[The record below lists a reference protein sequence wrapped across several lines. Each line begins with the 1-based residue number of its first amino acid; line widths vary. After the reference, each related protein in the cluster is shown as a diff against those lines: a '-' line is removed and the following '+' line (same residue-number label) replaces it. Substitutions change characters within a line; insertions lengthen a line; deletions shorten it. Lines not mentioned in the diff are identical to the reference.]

1 MPKAVGIDLGT
12 TNSVVAVV
20 QGGDPEVLLN
30 AEGAR
35 LTPSIVAF
43 SKTGERLVGELAKR
57 QAVLN
62 SDRTIRSIKREMGT
76 RHKVSVDGKELG
88 PEEISAMIL
97 SKLKA
102 DAETRLGEKVTDA
115 VITVPAYFDDAQRT
129 ATKTAGEIAGFNVL
143 RIINEPTA
151 AAIAYGLDKISGDKE
166 ETIIVYDLGGGTFD
180 VTVLEISEGLLEV
193 KATAGDTRLGGDDF
207 DERLMNYV
215 ADEFQKGEG
224 VDLRK
229 DNQALQR
236 LKEASEKAKVE
247 LSSSTQT
254 TINLP
259 FISMSQ
265 NGPLHLVMDITR
277 SKFQEI
283 THDLLERT
291 RQPFERALADA
302 GLKAN
307 EVDEVVL
314 VGGST
319 RMPAVVELVKR
330 VTGKDPHQGI
340 NPDEAVAVGAAVQA
354 NNLANPGSGS
364 GMVLVDVTPLSLGVE
379 TAGGVFTKMI
389 ERNTAIPHKKSET
402 FTTYADFQ
410 PSVEIKVLQGERAMS
425 SDNKQLGVFTL
436 GDIPPAPRGTPKIEV
451 TFDIDANGIV
461 NVSAKELTTGKQQ
474 TITITGS
481 GTLNKADIDRM
492 VADAEANAAA
502 DQERRDKAEAKN
514 QLDALVFQSKKF
526 IEENGD
532 KVGESEKTAL
542 QSAITDAEADLGSDD
557 TARFKSGMER
567 LTSAFQAAGTSV
579 YQQAAAAQAAAAQAA
594 PSAEPS
600 GSDFAGYDAPADG
613 AAPNGAAN
621 GANNGAV
628 EGEVIEGEVTD
639 KR

>member
-1 MPKAVGIDLGT
+1 MPRAVGIDLGT

-30 AEGAR
+30 AEGHR

-43 SKTGERLVGELAKR
+43 SKTGERLVGEPAKR

-62 SDRTIRSIKREMGT
+62 SERTIRSIKRKMGT
-76 RHKVSVDGKELG
+76 GERTNIDGKQYS

-97 SKLKA
+97 TKLKA
-102 DAETRLGEKVTDA
+102 DAEQRLGEKVTDA

-129 ATKTAGEIAGFNVL
+129 ATKNAGEIAGLNVL

-151 AAIAYGLDKISGDKE
+151 AAIAYGLDRQGKE

-207 DERLMNYV
+207 DERLMNYI
-215 ADEFQKGEG
+215 ADEFQKNES

-236 LKEASEKAKVE
+236 LKEAAEKAKVE
-247 LSSSTQT
+247 LSSSAQT

-259 FISMSQ
+259 FISMGA

-277 SKFQEI
+277 ARFQEL

-291 RQPFERALADA
+291 RQPFERALSDA
-302 GLKAN
+302 GLKPN

-319 RMPAVVELVKR
+319 RMPAVVELVKKI
-330 VTGKDPHQGI
+330 TNKDPHMGI

-354 NNLANPGSGS
+354 NTLANPGSVGS
-364 GMVLVDVTPLSLGVE
+364 NLVLVDVTPLSLGVE
-379 TAGGVFTKMI
+379 TAGGVFTKLI

-410 PSVEIKVLQGERAMS
+410 PSVEINVLQGERAMAQ
-425 SDNKQLGVFTL
+425 DNKSLGRFTL
-436 GDIPPAPRGTPKIEV
+436 SEIPPAPRGTPKIEV

-461 NVSAKELTTGKQQ
+461 NVSAREQQTGKEQK
-474 TITITGS
+474 ITITGS
-481 GTLNKADIDRM
+481 SGLDKAAIDRM
-492 VADAEANAAA
+492 VEEAERNAAE
-502 DQERRDKAEAKN
+502 DQKRREAVETKN
-514 QLDALVFQSKKF
+514 QLDATVFQVKKF
-526 IEENGD
+526 RDDNAD
-532 KVGESEKTAL
+532 KIGEAEKTQLESAL
-542 QSAITDAEADLGSDD
+542 GAAEESLKGDDQDAMKRANDQ
-557 TARFKSGMER
+557 
-567 LTSAFQAAGTSV
+567 LTQAFQAAGTSV
-579 YQQAAAAQAAAAQAA
+579 YQNA
-594 PSAEPS
+594 PQGDGATGTGATSEPS
-600 GSDFAGYDAPADG
+600 GSDFAGYDAP
-613 AAPNGAAN
+613 NGSAN
-621 GANNGAV
+621 GANSDAV
-628 EGEVIEGEVTD
+628 EGEVVEGEVTD
-639 KR
+639 RK

>member
-20 QGGDPEVLLN
+20 QGGEPEVLLN
-30 AEGAR
+30 AEGSR

-62 SDRTIRSIKREMGT
+62 SQRTIRSIKRNMGT
-76 RHKVSVDGKELG
+76 REKVNIDGKDYS

-129 ATKTAGEIAGFNVL
+129 ATKNAGEIAGLNVL

-151 AAIAYGLDKISGDKE
+151 AAIAYGLDKGHKE
-166 ETIIVYDLGGGTFD
+166 ETIVVYDLGGGTFD

-193 KATAGDTRLGGDDF
+193 KATAGDTHLGGDDF

-215 ADEFQKGEG
+215 ADKFQQAEG

-229 DNQALQR
+229 DAQALQR
-236 LKEASEKAKVE
+236 LKEAAEKAKVE
-247 LSSSTQT
+247 LSSATQT

-259 FISMSQ
+259 FISMNQ
-265 NGPLHLVMDITR
+265 NGPVHLVEDITR
-277 SKFQEI
+277 AKFQEI

-291 RQPFERALADA
+291 RQPFERALADS
-302 GLKAN
+302 GLKPN

-340 NPDEAVAVGAAVQA
+340 NPDEAVAIGAGVQA
-354 NNLANPGSGS
+354 NNLANPGQSS

-389 ERNTAIPHKKSET
+389 ERNTAIPHKKTET
-402 FTTYADFQ
+402 FTTYSDFQ
-410 PSVEIKVLQGERAMS
+410 PSVEIKVLQGERPMAA
-425 SDNKQLGVFTL
+425 DNKQLGLFTL

-461 NVSAKELTTGKQQ
+461 NVSAKEQQTGKEQ

-481 GTLNKADIDRM
+481 SGLNKADIDRM
-492 VADAEANAAA
+492 VEEAERNAAS
-502 DQERRDKAEAKN
+502 DEERRRKAETKN
-514 QLDALVFQSKKF
+514 QLDALIFQSDKF
-526 IEENGD
+526 LQENGD
-532 KVGESEKTAL
+532 KIGGEEKARLETL
-542 QSAITDAEADLGSDD
+542 IKESRDDLASDD
-557 TARFKSGMER
+557 ETRIQNAMTN
-567 LTSAFQAAGTSV
+567 LTNAYQAAGTSV
-579 YQQAAAAQAAAAQAA
+579 YQQQSAQTAAGETTNQ
-594 PSAEPS
+594 PS
-600 GSDFAGYDAPADG
+600 GSDYAGYDQPDAST
-613 AAPNGAAN
+613 NGSA
-621 GANNGAV
+621 NGAV
-628 EGEVIEGEVTD
+628 EGEVVEGEVTD
-639 KR
+639 STPNTK

>member
-1 MPKAVGIDLGT
+1 MPRAVGIDLGT

-30 AEGAR
+30 AEGHR

-43 SKTGERLVGELAKR
+43 SKTGERLVGEPAKR

-62 SDRTIRSIKREMGT
+62 SERTIRSIKRKMGT
-76 RHKVSVDGKELG
+76 GERTNIDGKQYS

-97 SKLKA
+97 TKLKA
-102 DAETRLGEKVTDA
+102 DAEQRLGEKVTDA

-129 ATKTAGEIAGFNVL
+129 ATKNAGEIAGLNVL

-151 AAIAYGLDKISGDKE
+151 AAIAYGLDRQGKE

-207 DERLMNYV
+207 DERLVNYI
-215 ADEFQKGEG
+215 ADEFQKGES

-236 LKEASEKAKVE
+236 LKEAAEKAKVE
-247 LSSSTQT
+247 LSSSAQT

-259 FISMSQ
+259 FISMGA

-277 SKFQEI
+277 AKFQEL

-291 RQPFERALADA
+291 RQPFERALSDA
-302 GLKAN
+302 GLKAD

-319 RMPAVVELVKR
+319 RMPAVVDLVKKL
-330 VTGKDPHQGI
+330 TGKDPHMGI

-354 NNLANPGSGS
+354 NTLANPGSAGS
-364 GMVLVDVTPLSLGVE
+364 NLVLVDVTPLSLGVE
-379 TAGGVFTKMI
+379 TAGGVFTKLI

-410 PSVEIKVLQGERAMS
+410 PSVEINVLQGERAMAG
-425 SDNKQLGVFTL
+425 DNKSLGRFTL
-436 GDIPPAPRGTPKIEV
+436 SEIPPAPRGTPKIEV

-461 NVSAKELTTGKQQ
+461 NVSAREQQTGKEQK
-474 TITITGS
+474 ITITGS
-481 GTLNKADIDRM
+481 SGLDKAAIDRM
-492 VADAEANAAA
+492 VEEAERNAAE
-502 DQERRDKAEAKN
+502 DQKRREAVETKN
-514 QLDALVFQSKKF
+514 HLDATVFQVKKF
-526 IEENGD
+526 RDDNAD
-532 KVGESEKTAL
+532 KIGEAEKTQLESAL
-542 QSAITDAEADLGSDD
+542 GAAEEALKGDDQDAMKRANDQ
-557 TARFKSGMER
+557 
-567 LTSAFQAAGTSV
+567 LTQAFQAAGTSV
-579 YQQAAAAQAAAAQAA
+579 YQNA
-594 PSAEPS
+594 PQGGDGATGTGATSEPS
-600 GSDFAGYDAPADG
+600 GSDFAGYDAP
-613 AAPNGAAN
+613 NGSAN
-621 GANNGAV
+621 GAGAPSDAV
-628 EGEVIEGEVTD
+628 EGEVVEGEVTD
-639 KR
+639 RK

>member
-30 AEGAR
+30 AEGHR

-43 SKTGERLVGELAKR
+43 SKTGERLVGEPAKR

-62 SDRTIRSIKREMGT
+62 SERTIRSIKRKMGT
-76 RHKVSVDGKELG
+76 GERTNIDGKQYS

-97 SKLKA
+97 TKLKA
-102 DAETRLGEKVTDA
+102 DAEQRLGEKVTDA

-129 ATKTAGEIAGFNVL
+129 ATKNAGEIAGLNVL

-151 AAIAYGLDKISGDKE
+151 AAIAYGLDRQGKE

-207 DERLMNYV
+207 DERLMNYI
-215 ADEFQKGEG
+215 ADEFQKTES

-236 LKEASEKAKVE
+236 LKEAAEKAKVE
-247 LSSSTQT
+247 LSSSAQT

-259 FISMSQ
+259 FISMGA

-277 SKFQEI
+277 AKFQEL

-291 RQPFERALADA
+291 RQPFERALSDA
-302 GLKAN
+302 GLKPN

-319 RMPAVVELVKR
+319 RMPAVVELVKKI
-330 VTGKDPHQGI
+330 TNKDPHMGI

-354 NNLANPGSGS
+354 NTLANPGSAGS
-364 GMVLVDVTPLSLGVE
+364 NLVLVDVTPLSLGVE
-379 TAGGVFTKMI
+379 TAGGVFTKLI

-410 PSVEIKVLQGERAMS
+410 PSVEINVLQGERAMAG
-425 SDNKQLGVFTL
+425 DNKSLGRFTL
-436 GDIPPAPRGTPKIEV
+436 SEIPPAPRGTPKIEV

-461 NVSAKELTTGKQQ
+461 NVSAREQQTGKEQK
-474 TITITGS
+474 ITITGS
-481 GTLNKADIDRM
+481 SGLDKTEIDRM
-492 VADAEANAAA
+492 VDEAERNAAE
-502 DQERRDKAEAKN
+502 DQKRREAVETKN
-514 QLDALVFQSKKF
+514 QLDATVFQVKKF
-526 IEENGD
+526 RDDNAD
-532 KVGESEKTAL
+532 KIGEAEKTQLESAL
-542 QSAITDAEADLGSDD
+542 NAAEEALKGDDQDAMKSANDQ
-557 TARFKSGMER
+557 
-567 LTSAFQAAGTSV
+567 LTQAFQAAGTSV
-579 YQQAAAAQAAAAQAA
+579 YQNA
-594 PSAEPS
+594 PQDGGATGAGPTGEPS
-600 GSDFAGYDAPADG
+600 GSDFAGYDAP
-613 AAPNGAAN
+613 NGSAN
-621 GANNGAV
+621 GAGAPDDAV
-628 EGEVIEGEVTD
+628 EGEVVEGEVTD
-639 KR
+639 RK